1 MEKKNITTYIIIAS
15 VSFLAGL
22 FFNQFFLYKYF
33 NFEKEQ
39 TKQED
44 ASDMN
49 ISSLETEADRKISTV
64 DTCSIY
70 VDVSGAVVEPG
81 VYCFDSYSL
90 VIDAVKKAGG
100 FKKGVAMNYISR
112 KLNLSLR
119 LKENEKL
126 YFPFEKEVNCELQSF
141 SPLIEETTDVQES
154 STSAN
159 TLEEEENT
167 TSSEQCVN
175 INTATKEELKTLNGV
190 GDVTAEK
197 IMQARPF
204 QKIED
209 LLNVSG
215 IGESTFNKFKEGVC
229 I

>member
-1 MEKKNITTYIIIAS
+1 M
-15 VSFLAGL
+15 
-22 FFNQFFLYKYF
+22 
-33 NFEKEQ
+33 
-39 TKQED
+39 D
-44 ASDMN
+44 
-49 ISSLETEADRKISTV
+49 
-64 DTCSIY
+64 
-70 VDVSGAVVEPG
+70 
-81 VYCFDSYSL
+81 
-90 VIDAVKKAGG
+90 
-100 FKKGVAMNYISR
+100 YISR

-141 SPLIEETTDVQES
+141 SPLVEETTNVQES
-154 STSAN
+154 STSEIS
-159 TLEEEENT
+159 TEEEESNS
-167 TSSEQCVN
+167 SSEQCVN

-197 IMQARPF
+197 IIQARPF

-215 IGESTFNKFKEGVC
+215 IGESTFNKFKAGVC